1 MNNEKRTEILGKD
14 QEKITERIKRIENA
28 IPQATLKD
36 GRPFAIWDDVGTITE
51 RMNAFNVP
59 GISIA
64 VINNFELEW
73 LKCFGIK
80 DVKTK
85 EEVTLDTL
93 FEGGSTAKAITA
105 AVLLQAVEENI
116 IDLDEPV
123 NDKLKGWKIPE
134 NEYTK
139 ETAITLRH
147 LLTHTSGIN
156 RPDSMFGYEQGSEPS
171 IEQVLRGEYPAKN
184 DPVEVQFTPGT
195 DHQYSNFGYVII
207 QKYLEDVFG
216 ENFSKIVEDKLFKP
230 LDMTSSQFGYPSNKN
245 RDKAIVPHNEKG
257 EAEESGI
264 HPSALAMGGL
274 VSTPRDL
281 GKFII
286 ELIKAYNGQKS
297 KYLSTSLVQKMFSSE
312 VKLEPSKWFG
322 FTDQGLGMYLI
333 QGEKELFFTH
343 PGTNM
348 PGATCLIFGNPT
360 TGQGAILMANGIQG
374 ELVNLQLIFSIV
386 KEYNWNLWQ

>member
-1 MNNEKRTEILGKD
+1 
-14 QEKITERIKRIENA
+14 
-28 IPQATLKD
+28 
-36 GRPFAIWDDVGTITE
+36 
-51 RMNAFNVP
+51 
-59 GISIA
+59 
-64 VINNFELEW
+64 
-73 LKCFGIK
+73 
-80 DVKTK
+80 
-85 EEVTLDTL
+85 
-93 FEGGSTAKAITA
+93 
-105 AVLLQAVEENI
+105 
-116 IDLDEPV
+116 
-123 NDKLKGWKIPE
+123 
-134 NEYTK
+134 
-139 ETAITLRH
+139 
-147 LLTHTSGIN
+147 
-156 RPDSMFGYEQGSEPS
+156 
-171 IEQVLRGEYPAKN
+171 
-184 DPVEVQFTPGT
+184 GT

-207 QKYLEDVFG
+207 QKYLEDVFN
-216 ENFSKIVEDKLFKP
+216 EDFSKIVEEKLFKP

-264 HPSALAMGGL
+264 HSSALAMGGL
-274 VSTPRDL
+274 VTTPRDL

-286 ELIKAYNGQKS
+286 ELMKAYNGQKS

-348 PGATCLIFGNPT
+348 PGATCLMFGNPT

-374 ELVNLQLIFSIV
+374 ELTNLQLIFSIV